1 MLKKPFCLAFLY
13 FLASGFP
20 LQPVFAKESLVFGPA
35 RYERGWGKPKTV
47 AADFTSPECGSGFK
61 MEIRNG
67 DLRGRHRVSSGTVTL
82 NGKQVVTYLTI

>member
-1 MLKKPFCLAFLY
+1 MLKKLFCLAFLL
-13 FLASGFP
+13 FLASSLP

-47 AADFTSPECGSGFK
+47 TTELTTPDGGLGFK

-67 DLRGRHRVSSGTVTL
+67 DFRGPIGYRVGPSH
-82 NGKQVVTYLTI
+82 